1 MGSKDSN
8 YQIVYRGETLQTMIP
23 GQWVFFQ
30 RPKECGGGYWLGKT
44 YEDSFWFELE
54 RPVSLSDGLS
64 YLIVCT
70 KVEAT
75 SHEFDANYSL
85 FD

>member
-1 MGSKDSN
+1 MGSNDFK
-8 YQIVYRGETLQTMIP
+8 YQIVYRGDMLETIIP
-23 GQWVFFQ
+23 GQCVFFQ
-30 RPKECGGGYWLGKT
+30 RLKEYGGDYWLGRT
-44 YEDSFWFELE
+44 YSDCFWFELD
-54 RPVSLSDGLS
+54 RPVSLSDGLD
-64 YLIVCT
+64 YLMPLT

>member
-1 MGSKDSN
+1 MGSKDN
-8 YQIVYRGETLQTMIP
+8 KYQIVYRGQTLETIIP

-30 RPKECGGGYWLGKT
+30 RPKECGGGYWMGRT
-44 YEDSFWFELE
+44 YDDCFWLE
-54 RPVSLSDGLS
+54 SDYPVSLSDGLG
-64 YLIVCT
+64 YLIVIT
-70 KVEAT
+70 KVEST

>member
-8 YQIVYRGETLQTMIP
+8 YQIVYRGEALQTMIP

-30 RPKECGGGYWLGKT
+30 RPIEYGGGFWLGKT
-44 YEDSFWFELE
+44 YEDSFWIELE
-54 RPVSLSDGLS
+54 RPVSLSDGLY
-64 YLIVCT
+64 YLNVCT
-70 KVEAT
+70 RVEAT

>member
-1 MGSKDSN
+1 MGRTYDD
-8 YQIVYRGETLQTMIP
+8 
-23 GQWVFFQ
+23 FF
-30 RPKECGGGYWLGKT
+30 WL
-44 YEDSFWFELE
+44 ELE
-54 RPVSLSDGLS
+54 YPVSLSDGLG
-64 YLIVCT
+64 YLIVIT